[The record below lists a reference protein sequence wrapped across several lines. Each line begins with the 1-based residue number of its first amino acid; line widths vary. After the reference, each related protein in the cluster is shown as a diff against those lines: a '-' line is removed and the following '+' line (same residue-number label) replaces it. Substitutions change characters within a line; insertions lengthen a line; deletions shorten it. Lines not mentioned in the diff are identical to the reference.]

1 MSLRNA
7 LTREQK
13 ARLSRKAAKGAVRG
27 GGKAAKLAG
36 KSALRAGKAE
46 AKLAKHALSSR
57 EPAGARYTKYALF
70 ALAGLAFGALLGRA
84 GKGAADSGS
93 SSSFTGGTGHHAP
106 DSGSP
111 AGQRGQ
117 TWGSGSPLSDAGA
130 GGASGYQAPGD
141 PNRAGA
147 DRQFSDPSAGPL
159 IGGEERPR
167 MDIGTEQQ
175 EVIEQRIRTGF
186 GDDPRVQNAPR
197 VNVEVNDGV
206 AELRGPAESEEIKE
220 TFGQIAAET
229 QGVREVRNLLI
240 VGER

>member
-1 MSLRNA
+1 MPLRNA

-13 ARLSRKAAKGAVRG
+13 SRLARKAAKTTAKG
-27 GGKAAKLAG
+27 GGKAARIAG

-46 AKLAKHALSSR
+46 ARLAKHALSSR

-70 ALAGLAFGALLGRA
+70 ALAGLAFGALIGRA
-84 GKGAADSGS
+84 SKGAEGSGN
-93 SSSFTGGTGHHAP
+93 TA
-106 DSGSP
+106 
-111 AGQRGQ
+111 GQ
-117 TWGSGSPLSDAGA
+117 TWGA
-130 GGASGYQAPGD
+130 ASGYQAPGD

-147 DRQFSDPSAGPL
+147 DRQFSDPSSGPL

-175 EVIEQRIRTGF
+175 EVVEQRVRTRF

-220 TFGQIAAET
+220 YFGQLAAET
-229 QGVREVRNLLI
+229 QGVKEVRNLLI
-240 VGER
+240 VGEQ